1 MKVKNERREK
11 EVKVKERGQTG
22 KNSLPSLNINLINF
36 SLLSCVLPTVSNN
49 LSVTSRYITSR
60 HCHRQSL
67 PSSVII
73 ISRHYHQ
80 HAEYRRSYRVS

>member
-36 SLLSCVLPTVSNN
+36 SLLS
-49 LSVTSRYITSR
+49 
-60 HCHRQSL
+60 
-67 PSSVII
+67 
-73 ISRHYHQ
+73 
-80 HAEYRRSYRVS
+80 